1 MNEVVRARITGPL
14 APHADGFREQL
25 GGLGYTPG
33 SVENMVR
40 DMAQL
45 SRWLSREGLE
55 PVGLTSAEVNEYCAA
70 RRVGG
75 ARRTPTVH
83 SLAPLL
89 SFLRDRQVV
98 PPMDAAP
105 PTPLDG
111 LLDRYRHF
119 LVTDRGLAA
128 TTVLRYEVLARRFL
142 QRRPAVAVGGTGVEG
157 LTGVDVTEFLLGEC
171 ARLSVGSAK
180 GRVAELRS
188 LLRFAYLEGLTPVA
202 LADAVPPVAGWRDT
216 ALPVAVSAGQIRTLL
231 AGCDRTRPTG
241 LRNFAILTVLA
252 RLGLR
257 SVEVAGLQLDDVDWR
272 AGEIVIRGGKGRRDD
287 RLPLPD
293 DVGEALVAY
302 LRFGRPRVPCRALFV
317 TCKAPRRGIHARI
330 VGDVVRH
337 TGARLGLA
345 PVGAHRLRHALAT
358 ELLREG
364 ADLVEISQVLRHRD
378 LATTAIY
385 AKVDREAL
393 RSVARAWPG
402 GRR

>member
-1 MNEVVRARITGPL
+1 MSAVVRARISGPL
-14 APHADGFREQL
+14 APHADGLREHLDQ
-25 GGLGYTPG
+25 LGYTPAT
-33 SVENMVR
+33 VENLVR

-45 SRWLSREGLE
+45 SRWMSREAVE
-55 PVGLTSAEVNEYCAA
+55 PATLTAARVSEYCAA
-70 RRVGG
+70 RAAGRQ
-75 ARRTPTVH
+75 RRTPTVGA
-83 SLAPLL
+83 LTPLV
-89 SFLRDRQVV
+89 SFLRDRQAI
-98 PPMDAAP
+98 PPVEVAA
-105 PTPLDG
+105 PTPLDE
-111 LLDRYRHF
+111 LLDCYRHY
-119 LVTDRGLAA
+119 LVTDRGLAD
-128 TTVLRYEVLARRFL
+128 TTVLRYVVLARRFL
-142 QRRPAVAVGGTGVEG
+142 QGRPARAAGGTGIEG
-157 LTGVDVTEFLLGEC
+157 LTGADVTEFLLGES

-188 LLRFAYLEGLTPVA
+188 LLRFVYLQGLTPTA

-216 ALPVAVSAGQIRTLL
+216 ALPVAVSTEQVQALL
-231 AGCDRTRPTG
+231 AGSDRPTATG
-241 LRNFAILTVLA
+241 LRNFAILTLLA

-272 AGEIVIRGGKGRRDD
+272 AGEIVIRGSKGRRDD

-302 LRFGRPRVPCRALFV
+302 LRAGRPQVSCRALFI
-317 TCKAPRRGIHARI
+317 TCKAPRRGVHARI

-337 TGARLGLA
+337 TAASLGLSR
-345 PVGAHRLRHALAT
+345 VGAHRLRHALAT

-364 ADLVEISQVLRHRD
+364 ANLVEISQVLRHRD

-393 RSVARAWPG
+393 RSVARPWPG

>member
-1 MNEVVRARITGPL
+1 MNEVVRARISGPL
-14 APHADGFREQL
+14 ALHADGLREQL
-25 GGLGYTPG
+25 GRLGYTPG
-33 SVENMVR
+33 SVENLVR

-45 SRWLSREGLE
+45 SRWLLREGLE
-55 PVGLTSAEVNEYCAA
+55 PVGLTSAKVNEYCTA
-70 RRVGG
+70 RGVGG
-75 ARRTPTVH
+75 PRRTPTER

-89 SFLRDRQVV
+89 SYLRDRQVV
-98 PPMDAAP
+98 PPVDVAP
-105 PTPLDG
+105 PTPLDE
-111 LLDRYRHF
+111 LLDRYRHH
-119 LVTDRGLAA
+119 LVTARGLAA

-142 QRRPAVAVGGTGVEG
+142 QRRPAVAAGGTGVEG
-157 LTGVDVTEFLLGEC
+157 LTGADVTDFLLGEC
-171 ARLSVGSAK
+171 ARLSVGSSK

-188 LLRFAYLEGLTPVA
+188 LLRFVYLEGLTPTA

-216 ALPVAVSAGQIRTLL
+216 ALPVAVSAAQIQALL
-231 AGCDRTRPTG
+231 HGCDRTQPTG

-257 SVEVAGLQLDDVDWR
+257 SVEVAALRLNDVDWR
-272 AGEIVIRGGKGRRDD
+272 AGEIVIRGSKGRRDD

-302 LRFGRPRVPCRALFV
+302 LRSGRPQVACRAMFV

-385 AKVDREAL
+385 AKIDREAL
-393 RSVARAWPG
+393 RSVARPWPG